1 MKPILNKNLKEE
13 TEMKAL
19 DFVMKN
25 WKIGGAVLG
34 GALLVG
40 IAKAIINKLGDD
52 EDCYEEVTYYETET
66 NNENAE
72 SSN

>member
-13 TEMKAL
+13 TQMKAL

-40 IAKAIINKLGDD
+40 IANAIINKLGDD

-66 NNENAE
+66 DNENAE